1 MKTKP
6 KSPVE
11 KTAALAE
18 TKGAPSLDERL
29 DDELDDSFPAS
40 DPPTVTR
47 DPAPAGPA
55 DAGARKGAKPR

>member
-11 KTAALAE
+11 KAPAPGRTND
-18 TKGAPSLDERL
+18 APSLDERL

-47 DPAPAGPA
+47 DPSPAGPT
-55 DAGARKGAKPR
+55 DAGARKATKTR